1 MLKPGGRF
9 LLGMPAVNTMMELGF
24 RAIGFKDINE
34 RHVTTPRAVASAFD
48 RAGLR
53 VTQHARLRLLPG
65 LPLYF
70 NWLLEKAA

>member
-1 MLKPGGRF
+1 
-9 LLGMPAVNTMMELGF
+9 LGF
-24 RAIGFKDINE
+24 RAIGFKTINE

-53 VTQHARLRLLPG
+53 VTGHARLRLLPG

-70 NWLLEKAA
+70 NWLLEKSA